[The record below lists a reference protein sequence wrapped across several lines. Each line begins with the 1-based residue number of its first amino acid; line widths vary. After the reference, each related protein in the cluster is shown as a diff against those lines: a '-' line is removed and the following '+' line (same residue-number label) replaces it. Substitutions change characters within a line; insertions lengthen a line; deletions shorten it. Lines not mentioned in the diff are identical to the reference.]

1 MVRAD
6 ESSRNSA
13 QAIRQL
19 TINSQQAKSLPLSA
33 VADITESIGPNEI
46 NRIDQNRVAII
57 SASLAYGDLA
67 EAAAKAEELVKSLY
81 LPLNIKSKVAG
92 QNEEMD
98 SSFSSLMMALA
109 LAVFLVYLVMA
120 SQFES
125 LLNPFIIL
133 FSIPLA
139 VLGSVLGLYIT
150 GTNISVIVL
159 IGVIMLTGIVVNNA
173 IVLVDRIN
181 QLRHKG
187 VEKIAAIMEASRS
200 RFRPII
206 MTSLT
211 TILGLAPLAFSSG
224 EGSEL
229 RAPLAITV
237 MSGLLVATMLTLL
250 LIPVLYSL
258 FDRKKYL
265 VEAEEAGSN
274 TLDKIAEV

>member
-1 MVRAD
+1 M
-6 ESSRNSA
+6 
-13 QAIRQL
+13 
-19 TINSQQAKSLPLSA
+19 
-33 VADITESIGPNEI
+33 
-46 NRIDQNRVAII
+46 
-57 SASLAYGDLA
+57 
-67 EAAAKAEELVKSLY
+67 
-81 LPLNIKSKVAG
+81 
-92 QNEEMD
+92 
-98 SSFSSLMMALA
+98 
-109 LAVFLVYLVMA
+109 
-120 SQFES
+120 
-125 LLNPFIIL
+125 
-133 FSIPLA
+133 
-139 VLGSVLGLYIT
+139 
-150 GTNISVIVL
+150 
-159 IGVIMLTGIVVNNA
+159 VNNA

-258 FDRKKYL
+258 FDRKKYFVESVE

-274 TLDKIAEV
+274 TLD

>member
-1 MVRAD
+1 
-6 ESSRNSA
+6 
-13 QAIRQL
+13 
-19 TINSQQAKSLPLSA
+19 
-33 VADITESIGPNEI
+33 
-46 NRIDQNRVAII
+46 
-57 SASLAYGDLA
+57 
-67 EAAAKAEELVKSLY
+67 
-81 LPLNIKSKVAG
+81 
-92 QNEEMD
+92 
-98 SSFSSLMMALA
+98 
-109 LAVFLVYLVMA
+109 
-120 SQFES
+120 
-125 LLNPFIIL
+125 
-133 FSIPLA
+133 
-139 VLGSVLGLYIT
+139 VLGSVLGLYVT

-159 IGVIMLTGIVVNNA
+159 IGIIMLTGIVVNNA

-187 VEKIAAIMEASRS
+187 VDKLAAIMDASRS

-258 FDRKKYL
+258 FDRKTYI
-265 VEAEEAGSN
+265 VESDDLDNDSFENQQANSATSN
-274 TLDKIAEV
+274 NIAEA

>member
-1 MVRAD
+1 
-6 ESSRNSA
+6 
-13 QAIRQL
+13 
-19 TINSQQAKSLPLSA
+19 
-33 VADITESIGPNEI
+33 
-46 NRIDQNRVAII
+46 
-57 SASLAYGDLA
+57 
-67 EAAAKAEELVKSLY
+67 
-81 LPLNIKSKVAG
+81 
-92 QNEEMD
+92 
-98 SSFSSLMMALA
+98 MMALA
-109 LAVFLVYLVMA
+109 LAIFLVYLVMA

-139 VLGSVLGLYIT
+139 VLGSVLGLFVT

-181 QLRHKG
+181 QLRHSG
-187 VEKIAAIMEASRS
+187 VEKTAAIIEASSS

-224 EGSEL
+224 EGAEL

-258 FDRKKYL
+258 FDRKDYQIESDDPL
-265 VEAEEAGSN
+265 NEALESEALESEALESESLESDGPDN
-274 TLDKIAEV
+274 FPDKTIEAKI